1 VAARVWLVRFKCPSL
16 AGGFH
21 FCRTGNRR
29 GHRLSHRTSAIQV
42 RRRHWRSALRANDV
56 EALCS
61 AFHAFCDANGW
72 SIVYISTTKEFGAY
86 ARRQGLGVI
95 RYGTERLVSVESF
108 LKRDAYSRHLRE
120 KLRRAERDGVVL
132 ERYRGAVSP
141 NEALERTLDDVARE
155 WAASRHGLQVYL
167 APIELFRARELREW
181 FYAVHQGQVV
191 GVLAAI
197 HFKRCRGYAFEHVL
211 VLRDAPAGTSELLIV
226 RAVESLARDGHAWAS
241 FGAQVDA
248 SLGDFAGISNTA
260 AWGSTAH
267 FSGARQNH

>member
-1 VAARVWLVRFKCPSL
+1 LWHFSVVSD
-16 AGGFH
+16 AGP
-21 FCRTGNRR
+21 
-29 GHRLSHRTSAIQV
+29 L
-42 RRRHWRSALRANDV
+42 
-56 EALCS
+56 
-61 AFHAFCDANGW
+61 HAFCDANGW